1 MMAHAIPGP
10 ALAGPPPASYAA
22 GDLLSG
28 RYRLVSPIGEG
39 GMGTVWRAHSL
50 SLGRDVAVKLI
61 RSDRESAEAVDRL
74 KLEARAAG
82 ALEHPSIVRVFDLGE
97 TAFGDPFLVMELL
110 QGESLADVI
119 DNGGPMR
126 EPRAVA
132 MMLPI
137 AAALLAAHDKGIVHR
152 DVKPDN
158 IFVVPLDRDEGTRLP
173 KIVDFG
179 LARLEAS
186 QRRLTAE
193 GSVLGSPGY
202 MAPEQAMGERDVDA
216 QADVWAFCIVLYE
229 LVTGLVPFSGANV
242 GHTIAAIIQLD
253 PRPTTELMGGDPEL
267 WAILAR
273 GLAKAREDRWPGM
286 AALRGALT
294 SWAVARGVT
303 ADITGAPLVV
313 APRSDRAPASVSL
326 RTPLVPGPLP
336 SADDVEPT
344 AFEETIAGPVLA
356 IDPPRDLQP
365 DPIVATPSR
374 RANVTATPA
383 AAPRSPLLI
392 VVAALALAALVA
404 IVAQRALH
412 GSPSGGR
419 AIPASSAAP

>member
-1 MMAHAIPGP
+1 M
-10 ALAGPPPASYAA
+10 
-22 GDLLSG
+22 
-28 RYRLVSPIGEG
+28 
-39 GMGTVWRAHSL
+39 WRAHSL

-61 RSDRESAEAVDRL
+61 RSDRESPEAVARL
-74 KLEARAAG
+74 HLEARAAG

-137 AAALLAAHDKGIVHR
+137 AAALQAAHEKGIVHR

-229 LVTGLVPFSGANV
+229 LITGLVPFSGANV

-267 WAILAR
+267 WAILQR

-286 AALRGALT
+286 AALRIGAHRVGPRARRHAPTSPARALT
-294 SWAVARGVT
+294 LGSR
-303 ADITGAPLVV
+303 LE
-313 APRSDRAPASVSL
+313 RAPA
-326 RTPLVPGPLP
+326 
-336 SADDVEPT
+336 
-344 AFEETIAGPVLA
+344 
-356 IDPPRDLQP
+356 
-365 DPIVATPSR
+365 R
-374 RANVTATPA
+374 R
-383 AAPRSPLLI
+383 R
-392 VVAALALAALVA
+392 
-404 IVAQRALH
+404 
-412 GSPSGGR
+412 
-419 AIPASSAAP
+419 

>member
-1 MMAHAIPGP
+1 MTGEP
-10 ALAGPPPASYAA
+10 ARSSSPPTVYSP
-22 GDLLSG
+22 GDLLSD
-28 RYRLVSPIGEG
+28 RYRLISPIGEG

-50 SLGRDVAVKLI
+50 SLQRDVAVKLI
-61 RSDRESAEAVDRL
+61 RRDRESAEAVDRL
-74 KLEARAAG
+74 QLEARAAG

-97 TAFGDPFLVMELL
+97 TSFGDPFLVMELL
-110 QGESLADVI
+110 QGESLADII

-132 MMLPI
+132 MMLPV
-137 AAALLAAHDKGIVHR
+137 AAALQAAHEKGIVHR

-179 LARLEAS
+179 LARLEAT

-216 QADVWAFCIVLYE
+216 QADVWAFCVVLYE
-229 LVTGLVPFSGANV
+229 LVTGLVPFSGANI

-286 AALRGALT
+286 LALRNALT
-294 SWAVARGVT
+294 AWAIAHGVS
-303 ADITGAPLVV
+303 ADVTGAPLTIGG
-313 APRSDRAPASVSL
+313 RSERAPSAAT
-326 RTPLVPGPLP
+326 RCTPLVPGPLP
-336 SADDVEPT
+336 GGDEVEST
-344 AFEETIAGPVLA
+344 IFEATEAGPIPV
-356 IDPPRDLQP
+356 IDPPRETKEN
-365 DPIVATPSR
+365 PILATPAR
-374 RANVTATPA
+374 RDNVTATPTT
-383 AAPRSPLLI
+383 APRSPIAIAIAILAVAVI
-392 VVAALALAALVA
+392 VAV
-404 IVAQRALH
+404 VAQRALR
-412 GSPSGGR
+412 SAPADGR
-419 AIPASSAAP
+419 AIPGGAVAP

>member
-1 MMAHAIPGP
+1 MY
-10 ALAGPPPASYAA
+10 SA
-22 GDLLSG
+22 GDLLGG
-28 RYRLVSPIGEG
+28 RYRLLSPIGEG

-50 SLGRDVAVKLI
+50 ALGREVAVKLI
-61 RSDRESAEAVDRL
+61 RSDRESAEAVARL
-74 KLEARAAG
+74 HLEARAAG

-119 DNGGPMR
+119 DNGGPLR

-137 AAALLAAHDKGIVHR
+137 AAALQAAHEKGIVHR
-152 DVKPDN
+152 DIKPDN

-229 LVTGLVPFSGANV
+229 LITGLVPFSGANV

-286 AALRGALT
+286 AALRSALT
-294 SWAVARGVT
+294 AWALAHGVT
-303 ADITGAPLVV
+303 ADITGAPLT
-313 APRSDRAPASVSL
+313 ASRSERAPSSATL
-326 RTPLVPGPLP
+326 RTPLVPGPMP
-336 SADDVEPT
+336 SDDGGESTVFEPT
-344 AFEETIAGPVLA
+344 LAGPILE
-356 IDPPRDLQP
+356 IDPPRETKAH
-365 DPIVATPSR
+365 PILATPAR
-374 RANVTATPA
+374 RDNVTATPA
-383 AAPRSPLLI
+383 VAPRSPVLVGI
-392 VVAALALAALVA
+392 AVLALAALIAV
-404 IVAQRALH
+404 VAQRALRTAP
-412 GSPSGGR
+412 GDGR
-419 AIPASSAAP
+419 AIPAGTIAP